1 MQNGL
6 VATFDLKPRP
16 SCHMLRLDRHA
27 PTRLLVSAT
36 AVVLLTILSTL
47 AAAAI
52 VHYPA
57 SVRWITAGAAVLIT
71 YIQLH
76 TWRARLDHIP
86 LAAIVL
92 VALNVVAIL
101 GQLFYRRVAD
111 VAAVSA
117 TLSTDAAVYRNAA
130 VIFAAASLAFWIGG
144 LAGTIGVERGAPVQR
159 SDHGEML
166 TPVARP
172 KVFPTMMASSIP
184 LVLGVIGFSV
194 QGLLRRPNYLHTF
207 GPTVFVKLAYILV
220 PMGLA
225 GAALL
230 LFNGQQRRA
239 RFGGLFLLLLYL
251 VYLFSIGSRA
261 IALVPLLLC
270 GTYLLLPTRA
280 GHRRRIGLVSGLLV
294 SGLTLFLFQL
304 PLALRDGTAGLVPY
318 SVRIW
323 SHPGIL
329 WPSNPFEV
337 IGNVLFSV
345 PLAGYVATTA
355 EQLPMSYFLTAVT
368 PLPGSLTSWSAIKDG
383 LRLNS
388 DTPFNTL
395 GELALHGMPVL
406 IGYFLVVGFIATHLQ
421 IQVAKLIG
429 VRRLVGQLV
438 VAASLALFAVSILQ
452 YNLRSS
458 TRLLWYA
465 VVIVVVLRLTR
476 RLVRPALDL
485 T

>member
-6 VATFDLKPRP
+6 VATFDLKPRS

-144 LAGTIGVERGAPVQR
+144 PAGTIGVERGAPVQR

-194 QGLLRRPNYLHTF
+194 HGLLRRPNYLHTF

-230 LFNGQQRRA
+230 LFNGQQRGEVWRA
-239 RFGGLFLLLLYL
+239 LSSFALFGLSLLD
-251 VYLFSIGSRA
+251 RK
-261 IALVPLLLC
+261 
-270 GTYLLLPTRA
+270 
-280 GHRRRIGLVSGLLV
+280 SGDCTC
-294 SGLTLFLFQL
+294 S
-304 PLALRDGTAGLVPY
+304 PPSLR
-318 SVRIW
+318 
-323 SHPGIL
+323 
-329 WPSNPFEV
+329 
-337 IGNVLFSV
+337 NVLATANTGRPPASHRTGLRAVGFWSNSLSV
-345 PLAGYVATTA
+345 PTT
-355 EQLPMSYFLTAVT
+355 
-368 PLPGSLTSWSAIKDG
+368 
-383 LRLNS
+383 
-388 DTPFNTL
+388 
-395 GELALHGMPVL
+395 
-406 IGYFLVVGFIATHLQ
+406 VG
-421 IQVAKLIG
+421 
-429 VRRLVGQLV
+429 
-438 VAASLALFAVSILQ
+438 AS
-452 YNLRSS
+452 
-458 TRLLWYA
+458 
-465 VVIVVVLRLTR
+465 
-476 RLVRPALDL
+476 
-485 T
+485 